1 MKVGVYVGSF
11 NPVHKGHIKIVRH
24 LLKYFLDKVI
34 VVATQ
39 NYWDKKNLINL
50 NDRINMLKKYESD
63 KIIIDTDCNNY
74 EYTYMVMSKLK
85 EEYDDLYLIIGA
97 DNIIAFN
104 KWKNFSELLKYK
116 LVIINRDNIDVY
128 KYLKLYGITNYIVVN
143 NLSNIDISSTY
154 IRENIN
160 NKKLLVDKIDKEI
173 YDYIVYNKLYEVIK

>member
-104 KWKNFSELLKYK
+104 E
-116 LVIINRDNIDVY
+116 
-128 KYLKLYGITNYIVVN
+128 
-143 NLSNIDISSTY
+143 
-154 IRENIN
+154 
-160 NKKLLVDKIDKEI
+160 
-173 YDYIVYNKLYEVIK
+173 